1 MIEELKNINTKKSDI
16 KSFGFTIGVILFL
29 ITCLLFYYEKESYKL
44 IAFIASIFIITG
56 ATIPIILKPIYIIW
70 MTFAVVLGWV
80 MTRVILSLVFYL
92 ILTPISLL
100 TKIFG
105 EDFLG
110 LKEKD
115 VDSYWNLRNSVTELN
130 QDYEKQF

>member
-1 MIEELKNINTKKSDI
+1 
-16 KSFGFTIGVILFL
+16 
-29 ITCLLFYYEKESYKL
+29 
-44 IAFIASIFIITG
+44 
-56 ATIPIILKPIYIIW
+56 